1 MTSAPQNGIIAGIN
15 ITPLVD
21 VSLVLLVIFI
31 VTAKLVVTP
40 AVPLELPRASQSREI
55 QVILSV
61 SVPTTGPVFA
71 NGVPV
76 AVDGDLVRLA
86 KDAFI
91 NDPGLRVVID
101 ADGAVP
107 HRRVIHVLDL
117 IKRAGIARVAF
128 GALPSEEG
136 SD

>member
-1 MTSAPQNGIIAGIN
+1 LI
-15 ITPLVD
+15 
-21 VSLVLLVIFI
+21 IFI

-40 AVPLELPRASQSREI
+40 AVPLELPRASRSQEL
-55 QVILSV
+55 QVILAV
-61 SVPTTGPVFA
+61 SVPTNGPVLA
-71 NGVPV
+71 NGQPI
-76 AVDGDLVRLA
+76 AADRELVRLA
-86 KDAFI
+86 KEAF
-91 NDPGLRVVID
+91 NKDPGVRVVID

-117 IKRAGIARVAF
+117 IKRAGVARVAF